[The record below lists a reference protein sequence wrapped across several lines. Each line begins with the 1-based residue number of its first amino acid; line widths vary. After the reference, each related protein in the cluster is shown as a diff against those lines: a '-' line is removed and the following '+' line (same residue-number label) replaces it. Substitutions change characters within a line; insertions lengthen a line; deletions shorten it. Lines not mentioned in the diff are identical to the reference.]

1 MAERPEQVLDPL
13 AERYLSH
20 LRVEGGLATNTLEAY
35 RRDLSKLQAFLSR
48 HRLHMNAPVSPPQLV
63 GFLASLKAEG
73 LSPASMARTLSAMRG
88 WFGFLVR
95 ERIADI
101 NPTRDLA
108 TARRGT
114 RLPSTLTMQEV
125 TALLELPAVQT
136 VEDARDRTMLEL
148 MYASGLRVSELV
160 ALEVVRL
167 DLAVGCLRVHGK
179 GSKERLVPIG
189 EAARD
194 ALVHYLDHVR
204 PVILQR
210 RSSRALFVSRR
221 GGPLTRQAFWK
232 IVRQRA
238 RRAGITKPISPHMLR
253 HSFATHLLEGGA
265 DLRAVQAMLGHAN
278 IATTQIYTHVERG
291 RLTQV
296 HRRFFPRQARRSKV

>member
-136 VEDARDRTMLEL
+136 VEDARDRTML
-148 MYASGLRVSELV
+148 
-160 ALEVVRL
+160 
-167 DLAVGCLRVHGK
+167 
-179 GSKERLVPIG
+179 
-189 EAARD
+189 
-194 ALVHYLDHVR
+194 
-204 PVILQR
+204 
-210 RSSRALFVSRR
+210 
-221 GGPLTRQAFWK
+221 
-232 IVRQRA
+232 
-238 RRAGITKPISPHMLR
+238 
-253 HSFATHLLEGGA
+253 
-265 DLRAVQAMLGHAN
+265 
-278 IATTQIYTHVERG
+278 
-291 RLTQV
+291 
-296 HRRFFPRQARRSKV
+296 